1 METNSVSRSK
11 KLPPPP
17 LCLPATNT
25 TTDEEN
31 NLNSN
36 LQRERKKS
44 ANSCCLSSSS
54 SEDCSHQTVSYV
66 CSKTKKITIKFKKFI
81 FYIRLCLLVN
91 VHKFLK
97 H

>member
-1 METNSVSRSK
+1 METNFLSRSK

-31 NLNSN
+31 NQNKNS
-36 LQRERKKS
+36 QRERKKS
-44 ANSCCLSSSS
+44 TNTCCFSSSS
-54 SEDCSHQTVSYV
+54 SEDCSHQPIPYVSYQ
-66 CSKTKKITIKFKKFI
+66 CNFTIFIYLFI
-81 FYIRLCLLVN
+81 FVNRHYLLVN